1 MSKTENKLVNGVSC
15 VLAAIQRASV
25 LSAALDV
32 AKFRDTFKLT
42 SMGKKRIASAID
54 DLLTTELIVNQFGPW
69 VLAEIEHPNYQLS
82 AATGNT
88 VVLFHKEGA
97 PNPGAD
103 VVAGYGT
110 KPAGDDEDDSEI
122 DDDPDNKK
130 PAAFD
135 AMNADAIDD
144 KERAAWDAFMALVAQ
159 EYKDAF
165 TWAQLEFLWS
175 KGVFYDDASTA
186 LSIPYLR
193 VMVANHDRES
203 SQAIKDA
210 ESDYYAS
217 IQSEFKADDW
227 EWLLREGL
235 VGENADSPA
244 LAVEKLRDALE
255 RKAPKTKV
263 KKAKA
268 GKASVKEALASN
280 AKRKAAPKAKKA
292 PAKKAGK

>member
-97 PNPGAD
+97 PNPGVE
-103 VVAGYGT
+103 VVAGYGP
-110 KPAGDDEDDSEI
+110 KDGGDDEDDSEI

-130 PAAFD
+130 PAVFD

-144 KERAAWDAFMALVAQ
+144 KERAAWNAFKELVAR

-165 TWAQLEFLWS
+165 TWDQLEFLWS
-175 KGVFYDDASTA
+175 KGVFAEDGFTA

-193 VMVANHDRES
+193 VLIANDYNES
-203 SQAIKDA
+203 RQAVKDA

-217 IQSEFKADDW
+217 IQSEFKADEW

-244 LAVEKLRDALE
+244 LWTDKLRDALE
-255 RKAPKTKV
+255 RKAPKAKM
-263 KKAKA
+263 KKAKP
-268 GKASVKEALASN
+268 
-280 AKRKAAPKAKKA
+280 APKAKKA
-292 PAKKAGK
+292 PSKKKPAPKAKKAGK